1 MQNIKQIPKLRR
13 ALDPVPDLETFN
25 PVTGLA
31 DRELFD
37 ARVERQWDW
46 CSRQQRPMTMIIV
59 ELQPKDDCKLDE
71 EELVSVALIVADTCR
86 RRADFAGHIRPR
98 EFGLLLNDVDQAG
111 ATRVAETLRD
121 RIRGNGE
128 RYPDV
133 AIGVGRCM
141 PSANR
146 FPKCI
151 KIAVDNALQEAK
163 QAGNGELRVQGFQ
176 H

>member
-13 ALDPVPDLETFN
+13 ALDPVPEIETFH
-25 PVTGLA
+25 PVSGLA

-59 ELQPKDDCKLDE
+59 ELNAHDDQGIDE
-71 EELVSVALIVADTCR
+71 EEVVSVALIVAETCR

-98 EFGLLLNDVDQAG
+98 EFGVLLNDVDNEG
-111 ATRVAETLRD
+111 AIAVAENLQQ

-128 RYPDV
+128 RYPNV

-141 PSANR
+141 PTTNR

-151 KIAVDNALQEAK
+151 KIAVDSALQAAK
-163 QAGNGELRVQGFQ
+163 LAADGKVKVQELT